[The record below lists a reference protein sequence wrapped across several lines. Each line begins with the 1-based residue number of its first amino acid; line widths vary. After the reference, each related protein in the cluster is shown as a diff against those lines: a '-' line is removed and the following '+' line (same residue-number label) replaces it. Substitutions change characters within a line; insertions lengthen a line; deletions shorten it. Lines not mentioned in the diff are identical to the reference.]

1 MLPVRRVFG
10 RLLPVPGGRLLA
22 VRAIFGRLLAV
33 VGGRL
38 LPVAG
43 GRLLPVPAVLGRFF
57 REAVRVVGGAGLRH
71 EP

>member
-1 MLPVRRVFG
+1 M
-10 RLLPVPGGRLLA
+10 LA
-22 VRAIFGRLLAV
+22 VGAVFGRLLAV

-43 GRLLPVPAVLGRFF
+43 GRLLAVPGRRLLPVPAVLGRFF